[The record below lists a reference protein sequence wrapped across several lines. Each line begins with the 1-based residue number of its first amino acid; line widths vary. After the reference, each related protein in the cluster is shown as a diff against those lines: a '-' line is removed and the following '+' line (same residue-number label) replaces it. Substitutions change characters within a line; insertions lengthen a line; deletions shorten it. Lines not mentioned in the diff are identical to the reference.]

1 MVVVWVDGLAVGL
14 AMTGADER
22 ETPAAMA
29 GSTRTIAPR
38 PWPHRE
44 LEDRRTGI
52 HMRAIV

>member
-1 MVVVWVDGLAVGL
+1 
-14 AMTGADER
+14 MTGADER